1 MATTFKAIATAT
13 LSSSTT
19 AINFTGIPQTFTHL
33 WVIGQVGTDYTT
45 GTYMHIAPNN
55 VTSSTYDYQTIFVGN
70 GSITM
75 RSGASSDKSVGLA
88 EMVSATST
96 GCFLG
101 FELIYPAY
109 TSTSLGNNSWLYN
122 VNGARTTTSTD
133 YRGSWGTASNN
144 ETAAITSLN
153 LYLDYSANFVAG
165 SKITLYGLD

>member
-13 LSSSTT
+13 LSASTT

-33 WVIGQVGTDYTT
+33 WVLGEVGTDYTT

-55 VTSSTYDYQTIFVGN
+55 ITTNTYDYQIIFVGN

-75 RSGASSDKSVGLA
+75 RNSSNSDKSAGLA
-88 EMVSATST
+88 EIVSATST
-96 GCFLG
+96 GCWLG
-101 FELIYPAY
+101 FEFVYPAY

-122 VNGARTTTSTD
+122 SNGARTTTSID

-144 ETAAITSLN
+144 ETTAITSLN
-153 LYLDYSANFVAG
+153 FYLDYSANFVAG